1 MKLYHNIRIFT
12 RENVARTS
20 KFFYRTKYK
29 RVNIQKSNKTS
40 PILTHFVIPLQ
51 KFGGVNSKLKIPPF
65 LTCFPHRRSP
75 SAYFEG
81 THGVRFA
88 WGNTDAIDFVA
99 IASSLQATNG
109 GRVVGNT
116 NRLKAVP
123 LVHGRKNPH
132 SPVHL
137 YYPSSSALASSPPC
151 GSRSVFESTHSV
163 YK

>member
-1 MKLYHNIRIFT
+1 M
-12 RENVARTS
+12 
-20 KFFYRTKYK
+20 
-29 RVNIQKSNKTS
+29 
-40 PILTHFVIPLQ
+40 
-51 KFGGVNSKLKIPPF
+51 
-65 LTCFPHRRSP
+65 CFPYRRSP

-88 WGNTDAIDFVA
+88 WGNTDAIDFIA

-137 YYPSSSALASSPPC
+137 YYPSSSTLATVIAL
-151 GSRSVFESTHSV
+151 RFQFRLRIDTFRL
-163 YK
+163 

>member
-1 MKLYHNIRIFT
+1 MLFLLFQIYPYINECRFFLYKSVAACTLKLNFPLPHVFGLRRLRGNPPRSLWLQHIHRMCRLT
-12 RENVARTS
+12 RRAHTAV
-20 KFFYRTKYK
+20 
-29 RVNIQKSNKTS
+29 
-40 PILTHFVIPLQ
+40 PPLH
-51 KFGGVNSKLKIPPF
+51 K
-65 LTCFPHRRSP
+65 
-75 SAYFEG
+75 FEG

-116 NRLKAVP
+116 NRLKAVS

-137 YYPSSSALASSPPC
+137 YFPSSSTLATVIAL
-151 GSRSVFESTHSV
+151 RFQFRLQIYTFRL
-163 YK
+163 